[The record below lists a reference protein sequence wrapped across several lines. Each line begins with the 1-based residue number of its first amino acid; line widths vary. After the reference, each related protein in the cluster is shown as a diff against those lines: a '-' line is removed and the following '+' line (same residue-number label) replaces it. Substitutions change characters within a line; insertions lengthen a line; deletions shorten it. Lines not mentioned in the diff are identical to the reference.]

1 MTTATQPRLAA
12 ATAPIES
19 TGRER
24 HDVSLLVA
32 SADATIDTRFHRMAE
47 HLSAGDVLVVNDSA
61 TEPAAMDGCHRGVDG
76 GIHVS
81 GPTDDGRWVVEL
93 RRADRSGPILT
104 ALRGDRIDVA
114 DGSFTL
120 CQPTEKT
127 ETGVRLW
134 AAVWNGRHDL
144 TETLRR
150 SGRPIRYGYVP
161 DSWPTDAYRTLFG
174 RRRREFSSA
183 EMPSAA
189 RPFTTRVVGD
199 LERRGIEIAHITLHT
214 GVSSLESHE
223 APRPERFEVDARA
236 VTLINQA
243 LSHGR
248 RVVAV
253 GTTSARAVE
262 SAAIDDSVAPV
273 SGCTDLVLSTD
284 RPTRVVNGIVT
295 GWHPPEASHLDLLE
309 AVAGPKTVSHAYRTA
324 SELGY
329 RSHEFGDSCLLLR
342 T

>member
-1 MTTATQPRLAA
+1 
-12 ATAPIES
+12 
-19 TGRER
+19 
-24 HDVSLLVA
+24 
-32 SADATIDTRFHRMAE
+32 MAE

-61 TEPAAMDGCHRGVDG
+61 TEPAATDGRYRGGVAG
-76 GIHVS
+76 VHVS
-81 GPTDDGRWVVEL
+81 SPTDDGRWVVEL

-114 DGSFTL
+114 DGSLTL
-120 CQPTEKT
+120 CQPAEET

-134 AAVWNGRHDL
+134 VAGWNGRHGH

-161 DSWPTDAYRTLFG
+161 DPWPIDAYRTLFG

-189 RPFTTRVVGD
+189 RPFTNRVVGD
-199 LERRGIEIAHITLHT
+199 LERRGVEIAHITLHT

-236 VTLINQA
+236 ADLINRA
-243 LSHGR
+243 LARGL

-262 SAAIDDSVAPV
+262 SAVIGDSVVPG
-273 SGCTDLVLSTD
+273 SGWTDLVLSTD
-284 RPTRVVNGIVT
+284 HPTRVIDGVVT
-295 GWHPPEASHLDLLE
+295 GWHPPEASHLELLE
-309 AVAGPKTVSHAYRTA
+309 AVVGPGTVSQAYRA
-324 SELGY
+324 AGDLGY
-329 RSHEFGDSCLLLR
+329 RSHEFGDSCLLLSA
-342 T
+342 